1 MGLKKWLFSNMFLR
15 NMLAD
20 FGGRSAYSKKPGNFI
35 PYFQYRIGSFQQDY
49 YLHFPKEPYI
59 MQYENEIFNK
69 LNEYKGYDIANYLNF
84 HFDAYN
90 DKHDFLRFLRYELA
104 DRLKRKIRKT
114 HHQKLQSA
122 LEWITE
128 KQQELQDKQQ
138 TEIKQEIEHDVRRM
152 FINSHTNN
160 KTEVEN
166 SVQELSQKLSGY
178 IDKIMT
184 DTEEKLSAITG
195 QIPAGR
201 IELNNRNHEEKII
214 QLLILLQQVQAP
226 PELARA
232 EQLFKKF
239 TAMDIATILHLHFE
253 AFRDNKIPT
262 LQKKVGEQNER
273 LKMNHP
279 PVKKLVDALQTFFYG

>member
-1 MGLKKWLFSNMFLR
+1 
-15 NMLAD
+15 MLTD

-35 PYFQYRIGSFQQDY
+35 PYFQYRIGNFQQDY

-59 MQYENEIFNK
+59 IQYENEIFNK

-84 HFDAYN
+84 HFEAYN

-104 DRLKRKIRKT
+104 DRLKRKIREAM
-114 HHQKLQSA
+114 HQKLQSA
-122 LEWITE
+122 LEWATE
-128 KQQELQDKQQ
+128 KQQELQAKQQ
-138 TEIKQEIEHDVRRM
+138 TEIKQEIEQDVRK
-152 FINSHTNN
+152 IIISEQAISPANIES
-160 KTEVEN
+160 

-184 DTEEKLSAITG
+184 DTEEKMSVITG
-195 QIPAGR
+195 QIPSSH

-214 QLLILLQQVQAP
+214 QLLILWQQVQAP
-226 PELARA
+226 PEMARA

-239 TAMDIATILHLHFE
+239 TAMDIATILHLHFD

-273 LKMNHP
+273 LRMSHP
-279 PVKKLVDALQTFFYG
+279 QVKKLVEALQSFFYGK